1 MNKPQNAQKKRG
13 ERGLRTSTGVEGEKE
28 KGRAVE
34 MRKGKG
40 LGGLDV
46 PSRAKE
52 RRLQQV
58 SVVIA
63 TKTPKQGGGDGCDS
77 ARPCT
82 CAKKKVPVVHP
93 CTVHDTATSENACN
107 GTGEKEK
114 KRRKEAKGSGQ
125 VLKHD

>member
-13 ERGLRTSTGVEGEKE
+13 ERGLCTSTGVEGEKE
-28 KGRAVE
+28 KGRGGE

-63 TKTPKQGGGDGCDS
+63 TKTPKQGGGDGCDQCTPMHMRQEKG
-77 ARPCT
+77 ARSSPLQ
-82 CAKKKVPVVHP
+82 CA
-93 CTVHDTATSENACN
+93 
-107 GTGEKEK
+107 
-114 KRRKEAKGSGQ
+114 
-125 VLKHD
+125 